1 MKRNIILAML
11 MILLIPANLFVLL
24 SHVGLNHTET
34 NPIVQAIYGYVDEIF
49 ILEISEPVYGGAGF
63 NLDITDPSN
72 SELSYQIAP
81 TNQPLSQA
89 GAVIGSFSI
98 TTSNTNKVL
107 KITHTP
113 LMLDSDTSVTVDWE
127 MGIGWYEGTVHNF
140 QNCLSID
147 DAQGEANRKV
157 VISLA
162 GEGAIRI
169 NDARIYF
176 RLTYSSP
183 LIEAGQ
189 YHASVVFEVEN
200 TT

>member
-11 MILLIPANLFVLL
+11 MILLIPANLFALL

-98 TTSNTNKVL
+98 TAALYVSKRCT
-107 KITHTP
+107 
-113 LMLDSDTSVTVDWE
+113 
-127 MGIGWYEGTVHNF
+127 YRFFHNV
-140 QNCLSID
+140 S
-147 DAQGEANRKV
+147 
-157 VISLA
+157 
-162 GEGAIRI
+162 
-169 NDARIYF
+169 
-176 RLTYSSP
+176 
-183 LIEAGQ
+183 
-189 YHASVVFEVEN
+189 
-200 TT
+200 